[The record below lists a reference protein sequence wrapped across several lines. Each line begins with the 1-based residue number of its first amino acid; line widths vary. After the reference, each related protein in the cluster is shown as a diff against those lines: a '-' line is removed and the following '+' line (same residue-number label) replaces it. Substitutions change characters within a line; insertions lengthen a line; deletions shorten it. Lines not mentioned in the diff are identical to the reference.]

1 MKVNVVGTSC
11 TWFKRKNTSYVIDD
25 KFVFDVPE
33 GAYKDVLN
41 IVDDIFNVEAVI
53 ISHLHTD
60 HAENLHAIATRFI
73 REKPEGVKPLKV
85 FCPKKT
91 FETLIAFNKLFYGGF
106 DECTPEYYEGKV
118 EFVELEDGMT
128 FSLGE
133 YNVTAYKMFHGEEI
147 ESFGFSFEDKKGT
160 VVGFSADTK
169 VCENLHKML
178 KKSNFAFVEMSA
190 VNKHRTHISIN
201 EFVEL
206 TKQYPNVKI
215 FPVHTNDEC
224 QEYAIKNNLNY
235 LIDGQ
240 ILEF

>member
-25 KFVFDVPE
+25 KIVFDIPE

-60 HAENLHAIATRFI
+60 HAENLHAIATRYI

-85 FCPKKT
+85 YGPK
-91 FETLIAFNKLFYGGF
+91 ETLEKLIAFNKLFYGGK
-106 DECTPEYYEGKV
+106 DECDEASYVGKV
-118 EFVELEDGMT
+118 EFISIYDGMT
-128 FSLGE
+128 FKLSE
-133 YNVTAYKMFHGEEI
+133 YDVTVYKMFHGDEI
-147 ESFGFSFEDKKGT
+147 ECFGFSFTDKKGT
-160 VVGFSADTK
+160 TVGFSADTT

-178 KKSNFAFVEMSA
+178 QKSNFAFVEMSA
-190 VNKHRTHISIN
+190 VNKHRTHISIP

-206 TKQYPNVKI
+206 TKQYKNVKI

-224 QEYAIKNNLNY
+224 QEYAIKNNFNY
-235 LIDGQ
+235 LTDGQ